1 MVNHIDDSRERPERG
16 VSDTIREKGG
26 FTDDPMK
33 RGNLKAMEDT
43 AARYI
48 ATEEQNSQRSDDDDA
63 RGEHVQRR
71 REERRNRRT
80 NNRRKK
86 NHEKNRNERNSNT
99 LKTAIERSEDAAD
112 AER

>member
-26 FTDDPMK
+26 FTDDPTE
-33 RGNLKAMEDT
+33 RGDVKAMEDLSIKVGSGELPPD
-43 AARYI
+43 R
-48 ATEEQNSQRSDDDDA
+48 ENKDDK
-63 RGEHVQRR
+63 GTHVNDRR
-71 REERRNRRT
+71 KRRT
-80 NNRRKK
+80 NNRRR
-86 NHEKNRNERNSNT
+86 KNRNKRNNNT

>member
-71 REERRNRRT
+71 REERR
-80 NNRRKK
+80 KK
-86 NHEKNRNERNSNT
+86 NHKKNRNERNNNT

>member
-26 FTDDPMK
+26 YTDDPTK
-33 RGNLKAMEDT
+33 RGNEKVGADT
-43 AARYI
+43 AIRVVAI
-48 ATEEQNSQRSDDDDA
+48 TQNSGTDDDK

-71 REERRNRRT
+71 REERRNRRI

-86 NHEKNRNERNSNT
+86 NRNERNNNT